1 MATEPQTK
9 FRPHNP
15 LSWPS
20 GVVPRGK
27 REALI
32 ALLQDGEKVLWT
44 GGPDPLST
52 LKTQGVLWWFGVP
65 WLALAAVALLLG
77 WIPDG
82 WTLLAF
88 APGLALTAAPVLL
101 AVYAGGTVY
110 AITSQRAIIRH
121 DGIGKQSTVSV
132 RFEDMDRTLEIL
144 PTRKGVGHLYF
155 ASGLSTQL
163 SNVDHTGKLAFREL
177 PDPEDVAA
185 LMERIRSGR

>member
-1 MATEPQTK
+1 MATEPRTK
-9 FRPHNP
+9 FKPRNP
-15 LSWPS
+15 LAWPS
-20 GVVPRGK
+20 GVIPHSK
-27 REALI
+27 RQALI
-32 ALLQDGEKVLWT
+32 ALLQDGEQVLWT
-44 GGPDPLST
+44 GSPDPLST
-52 LKTQGVLWWFGVP
+52 FRTQSVMWWFGIP
-65 WLALAAVALLLG
+65 WVALALAALMLG

-82 WTLLAF
+82 WTFLAF

-110 AITSQRAIIRH
+110 AITNHRAIIRH

-132 RFEDMDRTLEIL
+132 RFEDMDKTLEIL

-155 ASGLSTQL
+155 ASGMSTKL

-185 LMERIRSGR
+185 LMERIRKGQ